1 MILWFYDLYTLFLT
15 TSVFQDNDLSAK
27 LNLQF
32 FDILH
37 RIKILD
43 VWLQYC
49 VLLTNWAAA
58 VSQLLSV
65 CVLLIHSKCKIIKFI
80 LNFHGKWSE
89 NYVIFLRSLR

>member
-1 MILWFYDLYTLFLT
+1 M
-15 TSVFQDNDLSAK
+15 FQGNDLSAK

-37 RIKILD
+37 GIKILD
-43 VWLQYC
+43 MWLQYC

-58 VSQLLSV
+58 ASQLPSV
-65 CVLLIHSKCKIIKFI
+65 CVLLIHGKCKMIKLI
-80 LNFHGKWSE
+80 LNFHGKLRE